1 MARFILLRHDQNST
15 NPVLTWL
22 PTVPA
27 WVMFAQMNST
37 EQQGQPPAPTW
48 KKRIGIQQKVQAATL
63 QRLLYD
69 AALSLKQSCTK
80 DGVLIVSRDEATAL
94 AQLVRS
100 WDVAR
105 DALRVLRG
113 KGLPASVRS
122 KAGRSTPQTQPL
134 EPA

>member
-1 MARFILLRHDQNST
+1 MDSNSNT
-15 NPVLTWL
+15 T
-22 PTVPA
+22 PTDSISY
-27 WVMFAQMNST
+27 QH
-37 EQQGQPPAPTW
+37 QLPAPTW
-48 KKRIGIQQKVQAATL
+48 KKRIGIQQKVQAAEL

-80 DGVLIVSRDEATAL
+80 DGVFVVTRDEAVAL
-94 AQLVRS
+94 SQVVRS

-122 KAGRSTPQTQPL
+122 KAGRSTAQPQPI
-134 EPA
+134 EPV